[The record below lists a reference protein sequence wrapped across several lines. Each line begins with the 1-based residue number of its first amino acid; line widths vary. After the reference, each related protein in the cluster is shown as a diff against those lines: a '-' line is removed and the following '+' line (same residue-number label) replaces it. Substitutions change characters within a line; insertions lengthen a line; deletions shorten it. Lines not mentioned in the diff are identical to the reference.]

1 MSTFTTYYR
10 MAFSFIL
17 AMLLVSGCS
26 DQGTAM
32 PPEVGSTDATP
43 AVQHETAEAP
53 SPVTTQSAT
62 EVQAA
67 GGEKTYQTFCK
78 VCHVNGVAGAPKFGD
93 KEAWATRI
101 AKGNDVLFSSVKK
114 GLNAMPPKGTC
125 MTCNDD
131 DLRAAIKYLVEH
143 GS

>member
-26 DQGTAM
+26 DQGTAT
-32 PPEVGSTDATP
+32 PPEVGSTDATSV
-43 AVQHETAEAP
+43 VQHETAEAP

-62 EVQAA
+62 EVQAV